1 MATKINK
8 EKEKKEKKEMSE
20 RISKR
25 RAATTGSKKIHDD
38 DIERL
43 EIMRRIEKRKKP
55 EVTTYSKD
63 IDVSKKC
70 GDKTLFNIS
79 FNYKTRLSGKKLFP
93 LTDSNFEKKE
103 KNITEKID
111 VGDIVKYIPR
121 DKTDKNFGLEA
132 KVLKISELNGKKT
145 YNIEFTNP
153 ILGNLTKLKDLNE
166 YEEYL
171 EEEKGEK
178 KEEKKEEKMINHKQL
193 VKITKMNLFFCEDEE
208 IDNKETIGDKIN
220 EHVQNFVNKK
230 FIPYEFPTKIIN
242 SGNSWFVEFLIPQN
256 AVAGSTSTIQINNET
271 VGVDI
276 PDKFKPY
283 QYHKIEIKDTLQ
295 GSINAKRKRIEM
307 EEKIEKVLFIPS
319 YIKAS
324 EYDGE
329 SKILDL
335 DVLVEPGPNQLYVI
349 KGVKI
354 IKNKETGNNYEIA
367 DNVSLSDKSK
377 IKNIK
382 VNLELFLILKSKKP
396 EGESRKDELK
406 RKIHDMIMNNG
417 TCDDAMANLRKAV
430 DKAADVTPDMSRK
443 TEEELYFK
451 AKRDKDGNVIYGPQT
466 KNETKKAKRKLLD
479 SKVSYSQIEESGAQ
493 TRKRIKEGVGRLK
506 STDNLERDKKRR
518 DRRLNKDKQ
527 FARDGQEKPPVRPK
541 RRRTKTAPTRPP
553 RRPYT
558 LKPSASQL
566 KSAKGK
572 LKDVKSVGNPIGGKR
587 TRKKRRRKKN
597 TRRKKRNRKKTR
609 RKKKKRKKTRRK

>member
-132 KVLKISELNGKKT
+132 KVLKISDLNGKKT

-171 EEEKGEK
+171 EEEKGE
-178 KEEKKEEKMINHKQL
+178 EKKEKMINHKQL
-193 VKITKMNLFFCEDEE
+193 VKIAKMNLFFCEDES
-208 IDNKETIGDKIN
+208 ISNKETLGDKIN

-230 FIPYEFPTKIIN
+230 FIPDEFPTKIKK
-242 SGNSWFVEFLIPQN
+242 SKTLGGWVVEFLIPQN
-256 AVAGSTSTIQINNET
+256 AVAGSISTIKIKNET
-271 VGVDI
+271 VGVRI
-276 PDKFKPY
+276 PENFKPY
-283 QYHKIEIKDTLQ
+283 QYHKMLIEDTLQ
-295 GSINAKRKRIEM
+295 GSINAKEERTEM
-307 EEKIEKVLFIPS
+307 KEKIEKVAFIPS
-319 YIKAS
+319 YIKGS

-335 DVLVEPGPNQLYVI
+335 DALVEPGPNQSYLI
-349 KGVKI
+349 TGVKI
-354 IKNKETGNNYEIA
+354 IKSNGNNYEME
-367 DNVSLSDKSK
+367 DNVSLGDKK
-377 IKNIK
+377 NTKNIK
-382 VNLELFLILKSKKP
+382 VKLELFLKLNSKKP
-396 EGESRKDELK
+396 EGESRGQELK

-417 TCDDAMANLRKAV
+417 TCDDAMAKLRKGL
-430 DKAADVTPDMSRK
+430 DKATDVTPKFERSNNKKDIKNWGK
-443 TEEELYFK
+443 TTS
-451 AKRDKDGNVIYGPQT
+451 A
-466 KNETKKAKRKLLD
+466 
-479 SKVSYSQIEESGAQ
+479 QIEESGAR
-493 TRKRIKEGVGRLK
+493 TRQEIRTPGNLK
-506 STDNLERDKKRR
+506 PTDNLSRVKNRER
-518 DRRLNKDKQ
+518 RRLDEERKLVRKGQGKEDREEAPGRAKRHTNTLHPSNEATRKAKDNL
-527 FARDGQEKPPVRPK
+527 RSDDI
-541 RRRTKTAPTRPP
+541 RRNR
-553 RRPYT
+553 
-558 LKPSASQL
+558 L
-566 KSAKGK
+566 
-572 LKDVKSVGNPIGGKR
+572 GGKR
-587 TRKKRRRKKN
+587 TRKKRRRKKS
-597 TRRKKRNRKKTR
+597 TRRKKRKRKKTR